1 MCWDHELGL
10 QVEGVEQ
17 LDLARRIRTRVRQE
31 TVVTVTGHS
40 AIFHGTNGVVNLIW
54 KGKCS
59 ENISIRT

>member
-17 LDLARRIRTRVRQE
+17 LDLTRRVGARVRQE

-40 AIFHGTNGVVNLIW
+40 AIFHGTNGVVNFIW
-54 KGKCS
+54 KGKCI
-59 ENISIRT
+59 ENISIGT